1 MTTPTTSNAVMAP
14 PTATP
19 HVLLVPF
26 PAQGHALPLFD
37 LAALLAAR
45 GLRLTVVTTPANAA
59 QLAPLLAAHPDSVR
73 PLTLP
78 FPSHPSLPAGVENT
92 KNCPPVYVTVFIHAL
107 AALHQPILAWAKSQ
121 SVHPVVA
128 VISDFF
134 CGWTQPLAAEIGVPR
149 IVFTPSGV
157 LGTAVPHSLLRR
169 LVKRP
174 AGCDD
179 DGFKVTFPAIPGEPS
194 YEWREISMVYKTY
207 IEGLV
212 EEQIGES
219 LKQNYL
225 WNLESWGFVSN
236 TFRALEGRYL
246 DAPLEDLGFK
256 CVWAVGPVAPGTDAA
271 GERGGEAA
279 VAAGNLS
286 AWLDAFLEG
295 SVVYV
300 CFGSQAV
307 LTPAM
312 AAALADALEWSA
324 VPFVWV
330 VSAGS
335 GEGVVPEGFEAR
347 AAAARRGM
355 VVRGWAPQVVALR
368 HAAVGWFMTHCGWNS
383 VLEAVAAGV
392 PMLAWPMSAD
402 QFVNARLLV
411 EKAGVAVRACAG
423 GVGVVPDAGELA
435 GVLAGAVGEKGNG
448 ARARAKELAAE
459 AAIAVRSG
467 GSSYVDLERLVQEI
481 QNL

>member
-1 MTTPTTSNAVMAP
+1 MAP

-26 PAQGHALPLFD
+26 PAQGHALPLYD

-45 GLRLTVVTTPANAA
+45 GLRLTVVTTPGNAA

-73 PLTLP
+73 PLVLP
-78 FPSHPSLPAGVENT
+78 FPSHPSLPAGLENT
-92 KNCPPVYVTVFIHAL
+92 MNCPPVYIPVFIHAL
-107 AALHQPILAWAKSQ
+107 AALHRPILAWARSQ
-121 SVHPVVA
+121 PAHPVVA
-128 VISDFF
+128 VVSDFF

-149 IVFTPSGV
+149 VVFTPSGV
-157 LGTAVPHSLLRR
+157 LGTAVPHSLFRR

-174 AGCDD
+174 VGCDD
-179 DGFKVTFPAIPGEPS
+179 GFPVAFPAIPGEPAF
-194 YEWREISMVYKTY
+194 EWREISMLYKAY

-212 EEQIGES
+212 EEQVGES
-219 LKQNYL
+219 LKQNCL
-225 WNLESWGFVSN
+225 WNLEGWGFVSN
-236 TFRALEGRYL
+236 TFPALEGRYL

-256 CVWAVGPVAPGTDAA
+256 RVWAVGPVAPDTDAA

-279 VAAGNLS
+279 VAAGDLS
-286 AWLDAFLEG
+286 AWLDAFPEG

-312 AAALADALEWSA
+312 AAALAEALERSA

-330 VSAGS
+330 VSGD
-335 GEGVVPEGFEAR
+335 GVVPEGFEAR
-347 AAAARRGM
+347 AAAAARGM
-355 VVRGWAPQVVALR
+355 VVRGWAPQVAALR

-392 PMLAWPMSAD
+392 PMLAWPMAAD

-411 EKAGVAVRACAG
+411 EDAGVALRACAG
-423 GVGVVPDAGELA
+423 GAGVAPDAGELA
-435 GVLAGAVGEKGNG
+435 AVLADAVGEKGSG
-448 ARARAKELAAE
+448 ARARAKELAAD

-467 GSSYVDLERLVQEI
+467 GSSYEDLERFVQEI
-481 QNL
+481 QKL

>member
-1 MTTPTTSNAVMAP
+1 MAP
-14 PTATP
+14 APTAAATP
-19 HVLLVPF
+19 PHLLLVPF

-45 GLRLTVVTTPANAA
+45 GLRLTVVTTPANAGN
-59 QLAPLLAAHPDSVR
+59 LAPLLAAHPNCVH

-78 FPSHPSLPAGVENT
+78 FPSHPSLPAGLENT
-92 KNCPPVYVTVFIHAL
+92 KNCPPVYFAVFIHAL
-107 AALHQPILAWAKSQ
+107 AALRRPVLAWAKGQ
-121 SVHPVVA
+121 SEHPVVA
-128 VISDFF
+128 VVSDFF
-134 CGWTQPLAAEIGVPR
+134 CGWTQPLAAELGIPR

-157 LGTAVPHSLLRR
+157 LGTAVPQSLFRR

-174 AGCDD
+174 VERD
-179 DGFKVTFPAIPGEPS
+179 DGFKVTFPAIPGEPA
-194 YEWREISMVYKTY
+194 YQWRELSMVYRTY
-207 IEGLV
+207 IEGLA
-212 EEQIGES
+212 EELAGESQS

-246 DAPLEDLGFK
+246 DTPLEDLRFRH
-256 CVWAVGPVAPGTDAA
+256 VWAVGPLAPDTDAA
-271 GERGGEAA
+271 GERGGKAA

-286 AWLDAFLEG
+286 AWLDTFPEG

-307 LTPAM
+307 QTPAV
-312 AAALADALEWSA
+312 AAALAEALERSA

-330 VSAGS
+330 VSQD
-335 GEGVVPEGFEAR
+335 GVVPEDFEAR
-347 AAAARRGM
+347 AAAAKRGM
-355 VVRGWAPQVVALR
+355 VVRGWAPQVAVLR

-411 EKAGVAVRACAG
+411 EEAGVAVRACAG
-423 GVGVVPDAGELA
+423 GIGVAPDPNDLA
-435 GVLAGAVGEKGNG
+435 AALADAVGEKGSG

-467 GSSYVDLERLVQEI
+467 GSSYQDLEQLVQEI
-481 QNL
+481 RML

>member
-1 MTTPTTSNAVMAP
+1 MAP

-26 PAQGHALPLFD
+26 PAQGHALPLYD
-37 LAALLAAR
+37 LAAPRGAGAPPHRRHHAGQRRPARPSPRRAPRLRPPARPPLPLPPFPPRRPREHDELPSRLHRRVHPRARRAPQPHPRVGQVAAR
-45 GLRLTVVTTPANAA
+45 APRRRRRIRLLLRVDATSRRR
-59 QLAPLLAAHPDSVR
+59 DRR
-73 PLTLP
+73 PEGRL
-78 FPSHPSLPAGVENT
+78 
-92 KNCPPVYVTVFIHAL
+92 HAL
-107 AALHQPILAWAKSQ
+107 RRARHRRAALALSP
-121 SVHPVVA
+121 
-128 VISDFF
+128 
-134 CGWTQPLAAEIGVPR
+134 
-149 IVFTPSGV
+149 
-157 LGTAVPHSLLRR
+157 

-174 AGCDD
+174 VGCDD
-179 DGFKVTFPAIPGEPS
+179 GFPVAFPAIPREPAF
-194 YEWREISMVYKTY
+194 EWREISMLYKAY

-212 EEQIGES
+212 EEQVGES
-219 LKQNYL
+219 LKQNCL
-225 WNLESWGFVSN
+225 WNLEGWGFVSN

-256 CVWAVGPVAPGTDAA
+256 RVWAVGPVAPDTDAA

-279 VAAGNLS
+279 VAAGDLS
-286 AWLDAFLEG
+286 AWLDAFPEG

-312 AAALADALEWSA
+312 AAALAEALERSA

-330 VSAGS
+330 VSGD
-335 GEGVVPEGFEAR
+335 GVVPEGFEAR
-347 AAAARRGM
+347 AAAAARGM
-355 VVRGWAPQVVALR
+355 VVRGWAPKVAALR

-392 PMLAWPMSAD
+392 PMLAWPMAAD

-411 EKAGVAVRACAG
+411 EDAGVALRACAG
-423 GVGVVPDAGELA
+423 GAGVAPDAGELA
-435 GVLAGAVGEKGNG
+435 AVLADAVGEKGSG
-448 ARARAKELAAE
+448 ARARAKELAAD

-467 GSSYVDLERLVQEI
+467 GSSYEDLERFVQEI
-481 QNL
+481 QKL